1 MNTLKSPTKSPK
13 PDDILIGARIRGARH
28 NAGISQTT
36 LGDALGITF
45 QQIQK
50 YEKGTNRVGGSRMA
64 EIAKILGKPVA
75 YFFEGVTGEGT
86 ATVADVQEAQF
97 TSSREARRLINGFRA
112 LPTGQ
117 RAAVLKLIEG
127 LSEVAEDNGDA

>member
-1 MNTLKSPTKSPK
+1 MNALKSQKKSPK
-13 PDDILIGARIRGARH
+13 PDDILIGSRIRGARH

-36 LGDALGITF
+36 LATALGITF

-64 EIAKILGKPVA
+64 EIAKTLGKPVA
-75 YFFEGVTGEGT
+75 YFFEGVTGEST
-86 ATVADVQEAQF
+86 ATVADVQEAEF

-112 LPTGQ
+112 LPPGQ

-127 LSEVAEDNGDA
+127 LAEVAQDNGDA